1 MSEDSSNR
9 ISPSL
14 ERGLSAEQVAQKTA
28 QGQVNHAPEPITKST
43 ARIISDNLFTSFN
56 AFVVAIAA
64 CIALVGA
71 YQNLLFLMIIVANTL
86 IGIVQ
91 EIRSKKTIEK
101 LSVLSVPKARVLRD
115 GVFSSID
122 TEALVLDD
130 LIELSLGN
138 QICADCI
145 VRQGQVEVN
154 ESLLTGE
161 ADPVYKKPGD
171 MLLSGSFIVS
181 GRCVA
186 QVEHVGA
193 ENYATKIALEA
204 KRPEKFHSE
213 LMESLRKITKFTS
226 LIILPMG
233 LILFLR
239 SYFLLDETIQTA
251 VVSSAAA
258 IIGMFPQ
265 GLVLLTSV
273 SLAVGVVKLGR
284 VDVLCL
290 DKTGTLTTGEMSVLE
305 TLPLLCPPSLGWDS
319 WEALCAYVTASKDAN
334 ATAAA
339 LQRYFEP
346 LEAPYTQALPFSSER
361 KWGAVCF
368 GERGTLYL
376 GAPDFLLPDA
386 SHPLHRTVQYHT
398 RNGCRVLLLSHSQAP
413 LDPHRLP
420 EDLAPVAAVVLC
432 DTLRPEA
439 KDTLSFFASEG
450 VQVKI
455 ISGDHP
461 MTVASIARQVGLP
474 RADRYIDVSVLSE
487 AELAKA
493 AETYTIFGRVKPEQK
508 RILVHALQKSG
519 HTVAMTGDGVNDVLA
534 LKDADCSI
542 AMASGSDA
550 ARQVAQL
557 VLLDSDFSCLPD
569 VVMEGRRVINN
580 ITRTASMY
588 LIKTVFSFL
597 LSVITVFT
605 PFNYPFTPIQLTL
618 ISMFC
623 VGIPTF
629 FLALE
634 PSRDRITGN
643 FLSTVL
649 QRSLPGALIVV
660 LYVMLIQSLGPALG
674 FTEAQSST
682 LSVYLTGIAN
692 LTLLWRVCWPLN
704 AMRGTLCLLMTAGFF
719 AAAHLFRSLIGLTAM
734 SGTMWPVCL
743 VFAFCC
749 LPLMLLIEKA
759 LKKWPRLRK

>member
-86 IGIVQ
+86 IGIIQ

-115 GVFSSID
+115 GRFSTVD

-130 LIELSLGN
+130 LIELTLGN

-171 MLLSGSFIVS
+171 VLLSGSFVIS
-181 GRCVA
+181 GRCLA

-193 ENYATKIALEA
+193 DNYATKIALEA
-204 KRPEKFHSE
+204 KRPEKYHSE
-213 LMESLRKITKFTS
+213 LMESLRKITKSTS

-273 SLAVGVVKLGR
+273 SLAVGVIKLGRRRTLVQQLFCIETLSR

-305 TLPLLCPPSLGWDS
+305 TLPLLCLGGIAGRRSVPMSPLLRMKTPPQPLYSAILSRSKLPIRRPFPFPLSASGAPS
-319 WEALCAYVTASKDAN
+319 ALQSAALCIWARRTFCCRMPATRCTAPCSTIR

-339 LQRYFEP
+339 
-346 LEAPYTQALPFSSER
+346 
-361 KWGAVCF
+361 C
-368 GERGTLYL
+368 
-376 GAPDFLLPDA
+376 
-386 SHPLHRTVQYHT
+386 
-398 RNGCRVLLLSHSQAP
+398 
-413 LDPHRLP
+413 
-420 EDLAPVAAVVLC
+420 
-432 DTLRPEA
+432 
-439 KDTLSFFASEG
+439 
-450 VQVKI
+450 
-455 ISGDHP
+455 
-461 MTVASIARQVGLP
+461 
-474 RADRYIDVSVLSE
+474 
-487 AELAKA
+487 
-493 AETYTIFGRVKPEQK
+493 
-508 RILVHALQKSG
+508 
-519 HTVAMTGDGVNDVLA
+519 
-534 LKDADCSI
+534 
-542 AMASGSDA
+542 
-550 ARQVAQL
+550 
-557 VLLDSDFSCLPD
+557 
-569 VVMEGRRVINN
+569 
-580 ITRTASMY
+580 
-588 LIKTVFSFL
+588 
-597 LSVITVFT
+597 
-605 PFNYPFTPIQLTL
+605 
-618 ISMFC
+618 
-623 VGIPTF
+623 
-629 FLALE
+629 
-634 PSRDRITGN
+634 
-643 FLSTVL
+643 
-649 QRSLPGALIVV
+649 
-660 LYVMLIQSLGPALG
+660 
-674 FTEAQSST
+674 
-682 LSVYLTGIAN
+682 
-692 LTLLWRVCWPLN
+692 
-704 AMRGTLCLLMTAGFF
+704 
-719 AAAHLFRSLIGLTAM
+719 
-734 SGTMWPVCL
+734 
-743 VFAFCC
+743 CC
-749 LPLMLLIEKA
+749 LPTAK
-759 LKKWPRLRK
+759 RR